1 MPEERRCRKTC
12 FGQLST
18 CSQKQQSVSGI
29 EWTYACKEKRNFA
42 QKYRTRTVVFLLSIS
57 NDPLEQFIDICWLSW
72 SRPTNNWLWRWRV
85 SRLRLIFR
93 CTSAISCSVMANV
106 RLLYVEVPVRPARV
120 HAPQGT
126 STALRSPA
134 RGFCAR
140 ILSFSFCYCQW
151 SFLRMPWQ
159 STEKETKK
167 RHLKNDLLELCSKI
181 LCILSKISWR
191 SFGLF
196 CATAPLKKMNACTV
210 RVRNRSRR
218 RRISKRWKKQLWWI
232 RKIFLNIFWTISLSL
247 SDRAAWPGPLPCE
260 SDNDVA
266 QNGD

>member
-57 NDPLEQFIDICWLSW
+57 NDPLEQFIDICWLSC

-140 ILSFSFCYCQW
+140 ILSFFFDIVNDRFWECYGN
-151 SFLRMPWQ
+151 RRR
-159 STEKETKK
+159 KK
-167 RHLKNDLLELCSKI
+167 RRKTFENDLLELCSKI

-191 SFGLF
+191 SFGLS
-196 CATAPLKKMNACTV
+196 CATTPLKDERLYRK
-210 RVRNRSRR
+210 S
-218 RRISKRWKKQLWWI
+218 SK
-232 RKIFLNIFWTISLSL
+232 
-247 SDRAAWPGPLPCE
+247 
-260 SDNDVA
+260 
-266 QNGD
+266 